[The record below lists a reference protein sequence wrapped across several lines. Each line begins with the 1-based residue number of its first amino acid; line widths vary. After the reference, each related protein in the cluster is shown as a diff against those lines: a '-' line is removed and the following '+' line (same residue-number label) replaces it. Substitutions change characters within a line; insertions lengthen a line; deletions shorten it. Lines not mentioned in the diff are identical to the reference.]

1 MKPIEIS
8 ILILSVVVVLTVQN
22 PLILRNDNPEDFHD
36 GGHQLDS
43 SAQVDYN
50 RLVSQSSIFNPSTS
64 FVRNT
69 SVTIVTS
76 VTTCTTSTA
85 ALPPCSASGRRRRRE
100 LESQGF
106 LLNPKN
112 EENRNGIISLSPSP
126 TEYEFRI
133 SIYYVHFSICR

>member
-1 MKPIEIS
+1 MKPIEVS

-22 PLILRNDNPEDFHD
+22 PLSLHNNNPEDFHD

-85 ALPPCSASGRRRRRE
+85 ALPPCSASGRRRE

-112 EENRNGIISLSPSP
+112 EENRNGKVISLSPSP